1 MSEEIELEAV
11 SDEENL
17 LPEVEDFDQNGLLLK
32 IATNGLSIPDYV
44 KKLKEADILV
54 AIDGKLYE
62 NGPAN
67 LRDIFLS
74 KQREEAKWL
83 LTLWRDGQI
92 FDILIT
98 MPLES
103 RFGLATEEETGW
115 AKEEFQKHIY
125 GDFQSYQNFEIYK
138 DSHDI
143 CDILSLEKD
152 PMAAF
157 CPPLWLLKYRLFPPL
172 GVVLV
177 SYGITFFI
185 NIYLFIITYLVLSR
199 FVHLNQENLLR
210 SFTLFAGKKH
220 YMTIAGTNE
229 KDVSVIVKNIDR
241 KNKIRFE
248 RNAIKKKAVVRKVII
263 KGKRINR
270 NEFNISGLKFY
281 CVLGQLIGLLVNC
294 MSISFPI
301 ILRYIFLIR

>member
-1 MSEEIELEAV
+1 MSEETEFDKLPDDA
-11 SDEENL
+11 NP

-62 NGPAN
+62 DGPAK
-67 LRDIFLS
+67 LRDMFLS
-74 KQREEAKWL
+74 RQGEDAKWL
-83 LTLWRDGQI
+83 LTLWRDGQV

-98 MPLES
+98 MPIES
-103 RFGLATEEETGW
+103 KFGLATEEETGW
-115 AKEEFQKHIY
+115 AKEEFQKHVY
-125 GDFQSYQNFEIYK
+125 GDFQSYQNYEIYK
-138 DSHDI
+138 DDHDI
-143 CDILSLEKD
+143 CDVLSLEKD
-152 PMAAF
+152 PMAGF

-185 NIYLFIITYLVLSR
+185 NIYLFIVTYLVLSR

-229 KDVSVIVKNIDR
+229 NDVAVIVKNIDP

-248 RNAIKKKAVVRKVII
+248 RNAIKKRTVIHKVIV
-263 KGKRINR
+263 KD
-270 NEFNISGLKFY
+270 S
-281 CVLGQLIGLLVNC
+281 
-294 MSISFPI
+294 
-301 ILRYIFLIR
+301 

>member
-1 MSEEIELEAV
+1 MSEEPTL
-11 SDEENL
+11 DEIQEDENL

-62 NGPAN
+62 DGPAK
-67 LRDIFLS
+67 LRDMFLS
-74 KQREEAKWL
+74 KQGEEAKWL
-83 LTLWRDGQI
+83 LTLWRDGQV

-98 MPLES
+98 MPIES
-103 RFGLATEEETGW
+103 RFGLATEQETGW
-115 AKEEFQKHIY
+115 AKEEFQKHVY
-125 GDFQSYQNFEIYK
+125 GDFQSYQNYEIYK
-138 DSHDI
+138 DGHDI
-143 CDILSLEKD
+143 CDVLSLEKD
-152 PMAAF
+152 PMAGF

-199 FVHLNQENLLR
+199 FVHLSQENLLR
-210 SFTLFAGKKH
+210 SFTLFSGKKH
-220 YMTIAGTNE
+220 YMTIAGANE
-229 KDVSVIVKNIDR
+229 KDVSVIIKNIDP

-248 RNAIKKKAVVRKVII
+248 RNAIKKSAVIHKVIV
-263 KGKRINR
+263 KGN
-270 NEFNISGLKFY
+270 
-281 CVLGQLIGLLVNC
+281 
-294 MSISFPI
+294 
-301 ILRYIFLIR
+301 

>member
-1 MSEEIELEAV
+1 MSEEIELETV
-11 SDEENL
+11 PDNEDL
-17 LPEVEDFDQNGLLLK
+17 LPEVEDFDQDGLLLK

-62 NGPAN
+62 DGPAN
-67 LRDIFLS
+67 LREMFLN
-74 KQREEAKWL
+74 KQGEEAKWL
-83 LTLWRDGQI
+83 LTLWRDGQV

-98 MPLES
+98 MPIES

-115 AKEEFQKHIY
+115 AKEEFQKHVY
-125 GDFQSYQNFEIYK
+125 GDFQSYQNYEIYK
-138 DSHDI
+138 DGHDI
-143 CDILSLEKD
+143 CDVLSLEKD
-152 PMAAF
+152 PMAGF

-199 FVHLNQENLLR
+199 FVHLSQENLLR
-210 SFTLFAGKKH
+210 SFTLFSGKKH

-229 KDVSVIVKNIDR
+229 KDVGVIVKNIDP

-248 RNAIKKKAVVRKVII
+248 RNAIKKREVVHKII
-263 KGKRINR
+263 VKGD
-270 NEFNISGLKFY
+270 
-281 CVLGQLIGLLVNC
+281 
-294 MSISFPI
+294 
-301 ILRYIFLIR
+301 